1 MGKEKNGDEYS
12 NKYVSRLL
20 RQIAAVYLLSNEN
33 RFKIIAYQNAAGAVE
48 NLNRELK
55 DIAEEGP
62 INGIPGLGPAI
73 SSNLEEYF
81 RDGRS
86 KHFNEVLD
94 RFPSSLYKLMQVS
107 SIGPKTAYRLVKEF
121 SFNNE
126 KTVLAEVIKAAK
138 KHKIQILEGFGPK
151 SEGEIVRAI
160 ELYEST
166 SAHEERMPLP
176 YAHRMA
182 EEIKAYLLANP
193 LVVRVDVLGSLRR
206 MSPTIGDIDIAIVV
220 SSGNSQKVVT
230 YFTEYKK
237 KRAVDNAGENKA
249 SIIIPPHIRVDLR
262 VQDKASYGSML
273 QYFTGSKGHNIK
285 VREHA
290 LRQDMSVSEW
300 GIKTKGKL
308 LKYADEPGFYAKLGL
323 AYVEPE
329 LREGTDEVT
338 LAAKNALPKLVELK
352 DIKGDLHI
360 HSSYDLKPSHDLGV
374 NTYKEIVDAA
384 RSNNYDYVGFADHN
398 PKQSGLTQ
406 GDMVEILK
414 KRKYYIDK
422 LFSINKYDQS
432 HYFIGLETDILP
444 DGSLAFPEKAL
455 DYVDY
460 LIVSIHSSFAMPST
474 QMTKRILRALSHPK
488 VKIFGHPTARLINKR
503 TGINV
508 DWPEVFKE
516 VNKRNI
522 ALEINSWPER
532 LDLPD
537 TLVKQAKNYHV
548 KFVIDTDAHAIEQM
562 NNMAYGVSVARRGW
576 CTQNDIMNTLS
587 REDFK
592 KWIVS

>member
-1 MGKEKNGDEYS
+1 MEKNESFS
-12 NKYVSRLL
+12 NKSVSRLL

-62 INGIPGLGPAI
+62 IRGIPGLGPAI
-73 SSNLEEYF
+73 SLNLEEYF
-81 RDGRS
+81 RTGRS
-86 KHFNEVLD
+86 KHFSDVLG
-94 RFPSSLYKLMQVS
+94 RYPSSLYKLMQVP
-107 SIGPKTAYRLVKEF
+107 SIGPKTAYRLIIKF
-121 SFNNE
+121 SFNDE
-126 KTVLAEVIKAAK
+126 KTVLSDVKKAAK
-138 KHKIQILEGFGPK
+138 GGKIRVLEGFGAK
-151 SEGEIVRAI
+151 SEEEIVKAI
-160 ELYEST
+160 ELYESA
-166 SAHEERMPLP
+166 SSHEERMPLP
-176 YAHRMA
+176 YAHRIA

-206 MSPTIGDIDIAIVV
+206 MSPTIGDIDIAVVV

-237 KRAVDNAGENKA
+237 KIAVDNAGENKA

-262 VQDKASYGSML
+262 VQDEKSYGSML

-285 VREHA
+285 LREHA

-300 GIKTKGKL
+300 GIKTMGKL
-308 LKYADEPGFYAKLGL
+308 LKFSDEPAFYAKLGL

-329 LREGTDEVT
+329 LREGTDEVA

-360 HSSYDLKPSHDLGV
+360 HSAYDLKPSHDLGV
-374 NTYKEIVDAA
+374 NSYKEILDAA
-384 RSNNYDYVGFADHN
+384 HSHNYDYVGFADHN
-398 PKQSGLTQ
+398 PKQSELTQ
-406 GDMVEILK
+406 SDTVEILR

-460 LIVSIHSSFAMPST
+460 LIVSIHSSFTMSSS
-474 QMTKRILRALSHPK
+474 QMTKRILRALSYPK

-503 TGINV
+503 NSIDV
-508 DWPEVFKE
+508 DWTLIFREAG
-516 VNKRNI
+516 KRNI

-537 TLVKQAKNYHV
+537 TLVKQAKTYGV
-548 KFVIDTDAHAIEQM
+548 RFIVDTDAHAIEQM
-562 NNMAYGVSVARRGW
+562 DNMKYGVSVARRGW
-576 CTQNDIMNTLS
+576 CTRNDIMNTLS
-587 REDFK
+587 YNDFR
-592 KWIVS
+592 KWLTD